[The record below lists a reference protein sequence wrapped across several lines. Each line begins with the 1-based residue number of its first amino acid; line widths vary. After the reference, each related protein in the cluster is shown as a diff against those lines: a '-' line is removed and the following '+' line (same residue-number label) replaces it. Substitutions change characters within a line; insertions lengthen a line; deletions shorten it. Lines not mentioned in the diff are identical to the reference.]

1 MTAVALPFVI
11 QGGMGI
17 AVSNWRLANAV
28 AAAGQL
34 GVISGTAIDSVFV
47 RRLQDG
53 DPCGAIRRALENFP
67 NPSVAADLLRRYFKP
82 GGRAPGEPYRG
93 LPMYKQAVST
103 VREQVT
109 IAANFVEVWLAKE
122 GHSGKVGINLLTK
135 VQMPNLASLY
145 GAMLAGVDVVLMG
158 AGIPREIPGALDAL
172 AQHAPATLRFDV
184 EGQPASEPLFLRFDP
199 SVHGATDVPLKRPQ
213 FYAIVSSHALATTL
227 LRKATGRVD
236 GFIVEGAT
244 AGGHN
249 APPRGVLHLNER
261 GEPIYGERDEVDLG
275 VMRELGAPFWLA
287 GGFGNPEGLR
297 AALKLGAAGVQVGT
311 PFAYSDESGL
321 SPEVKRT
328 VLGDVAAGRIG
339 IFTDPRASPTGFP
352 FKVIEAPS
360 LVQQDDS
367 RVRLC
372 DLGYLRTAARRADG
386 RLAYKCSSE
395 PVDTYVKSGGNIEDT
410 VGRRCLCNGLMSV
423 IGLAQLRKDGSAEPP
438 LLTSG
443 DAVTELASVAHGRLS
458 YTAADVLDYLLG
470 GASGELESAD
480 VLAIAEEV
488 VPF

>member
-1 MTAVALPFVI
+1 
-11 QGGMGI
+11 
-17 AVSNWRLANAV
+17 
-28 AAAGQL
+28 
-34 GVISGTAIDSVFV
+34 
-47 RRLQDG
+47 
-53 DPCGAIRRALENFP
+53 
-67 NPSVAADLLRRYFKP
+67 
-82 GGRAPGEPYRG
+82 
-93 LPMYKQAVST
+93 
-103 VREQVT
+103 
-109 IAANFVEVWLAKE
+109 
-122 GHSGKVGINLLTK
+122 
-135 VQMPNLASLY
+135 
-145 GAMLAGVDVVLMG
+145 
-158 AGIPREIPGALDAL
+158 
-172 AQHAPATLRFDV
+172 
-184 EGQPASEPLFLRFDP
+184 
-199 SVHGATDVPLKRPQ
+199 VHGATDVPLKRPQ
-213 FYAIVSSHALATTL
+213 FYAIVSSHALATSL

-297 AALKLGAAGVQVGT
+297 AARRLGAAGVQVGT

-321 SPEVKRT
+321 SSEVKRA

-395 PVDTYVKSGGNIEDT
+395 PVDTYVKSGGNVEET

-423 IGLAQLRKDGSAEPP
+423 IGQAQLRKDGSAEPP

-470 GASGELESAD
+470 GASGEFEPVD
-480 VLAIAEEV
+480 VLAVAEEV